1 MNLPSIEKQHTLI
14 KMMEYLS
21 TPLVLCVPRREA
33 PFKLYIVAEDKIT
46 SVVLTQED
54 DGQKY
59 VLIYID

>member
-1 MNLPSIEKQHTLI
+1 
-14 KMMEYLS
+14 MMEYLS
-21 TPLVLCVPRREA
+21 TPLVLRVPRREA